1 METVHAGPPPPKTP
15 GTGPLTEDSM
25 KKQNTPLMTEGPFFK
40 KIVLFA
46 VPVTLTGLLQI
57 IYNTADTAVVGQF
70 AGKTALAAVGSTG
83 SMISLIVN
91 LFTGLSMGAGV
102 LTARM
107 LGAKN
112 AEGAHRAVHTAV
124 GLSLLSGCAI
134 CLLGVTFSPTLL
146 KWMQAPPDT
155 IDLSALYVRIYFLGA
170 PGSMVFNFS
179 AAIIRATGDT
189 GRPLK
194 YLAASGAVNVLL
206 NLFTIIVLHW
216 GVAGVAVA
224 TVTSQYLTAILA
236 VRRLLKTDGEVRLT
250 PRDIRFSAGELRA
263 ILRIGVPA
271 GLQNALFSVSN
282 VIIQSNVN
290 TFGSDAM
297 AGISAGSNFDAYIF
311 TATNGFTQAGMT
323 FISQN
328 VGAKKKE
335 NIRPIWRI
343 TVLSAGVAAAVL
355 AGLGFLL
362 RNRIVGIF
370 TSDPA
375 VAAVG
380 AERMALIMPFYV
392 FCSLLD
398 VTGGAVRGLGRSF
411 QIMLVSLFGA
421 CGIRLLWVFFF
432 LPMHRTL
439 SFLYVSYPLSWGIT
453 FAVAVGLFLW
463 LTGEGR
469 IDKIIQE
476 KQTA

>member
-1 METVHAGPPPPKTP
+1 MLQA
-15 GTGPLTEDSM
+15 
-25 KKQNTPLMTEGPFFK
+25 KQTSMTEGPFFK

-46 VPVTLTGLLQI
+46 IPVTLTGLLQI
-57 IYNTADTAVVGQF
+57 VYNTADTAVVGQF

-91 LFTGLSMGAGV
+91 LFTGLSMGGGV

-107 LGAKN
+107 LGAQDK
-112 AEGAHRAVHTAV
+112 EGVRRSVHTAM
-124 GLSLLSGCAI
+124 GLSLLCGFLI
-134 CLLGVTFSPTLL
+134 CGLGVAFSPTLL
-146 KWMQAPPDT
+146 RWMQAPADT
-155 IDLSALYVRIYFLGA
+155 IKLSTLYVRIYFLGA
-170 PGSMVFNFS
+170 PGSMVFNFG

-189 GRPLK
+189 KRPLR
-194 YLAASGAVNVLL
+194 YLAASGLVNILL

-224 TVTSQYLTAILA
+224 TISSQYLTAFLV
-236 VRRLLKTDGEVRLT
+236 VRRLMTTEDDVHLTLRSVRFF
-250 PRDIRFSAGELRA
+250 RRELA
-263 ILRIGVPA
+263 EILRIGVPA
-271 GLQNALFSVSN
+271 GLQNALFSISN

-290 TFGSDAM
+290 SFGSDAM

-311 TATNGFTQAGMT
+311 TATNGFTQAGMN

-335 NIRPIWRI
+335 NIRKIWLI
-343 TVLSAGVAAAVL
+343 SLGSASATAAVL
-355 AGLGFLL
+355 ATLGFLL
-362 RNRIVGIF
+362 RLRIVGLF

-375 VAAVG
+375 VIAIG
-380 AERMALIMPFYV
+380 TERMALIMPFYA

-398 VTGGAVRGLGRSF
+398 VTAGCVRGLGRSF

-421 CGIRLLWVFFF
+421 CGIRLIWVFFF
-432 LPMHRTL
+432 LPLRRTL
-439 SFLYVSYPLSWGIT
+439 AFLYISYPLSWGIT

-463 LTGEGR
+463 LTAPRRLDR
-469 IDKIIQE
+469 IMAEKGTQE
-476 KQTA
+476 NTANRDPA

>member
-1 METVHAGPPPPKTP
+1 
-15 GTGPLTEDSM
+15 
-25 KKQNTPLMTEGPFFK
+25 MTEGPFFK

-46 VPVTLTGLLQI
+46 IPVTLTGLLQI
-57 IYNTADTAVVGQF
+57 VYNTADTAVVGQF

-112 AEGAHRAVHTAV
+112 TEGVRRAVHTAM
-124 GLSLLSGCAI
+124 GLSLLSGFLVCGI
-134 CLLGVTFSPTLL
+134 GVAFSPTLL
-146 KWMQAPPDT
+146 RWMQAPADT

-170 PGSMVFNFS
+170 PASMAFNFG

-189 GRPLK
+189 KRPLN
-194 YLAASGAVNVLL
+194 YLAVSGLLNILL

-224 TVTSQYLTAILA
+224 TVSAQYLTAFLA
-236 VRRLLKTDGEVRLT
+236 VRRLIKTEEDVRLT
-250 PRDIRFSAGELRA
+250 LRSVRFYRNELA
-263 ILRIGVPA
+263 EILRIGVPA

-290 TFGSDAM
+290 SFGSDAM
-297 AGISAGSNFDAYIF
+297 AGISAGSNFDAYIY

-328 VGAKKKE
+328 VGAQKKE
-335 NIRPIWRI
+335 NVRKIWL
-343 TVLSAGVAAAVL
+343 VSLGSAAAAAVL
-355 AGLGFLL
+355 LASLGFAL
-362 RNRIVGIF
+362 RFRIVGLF
-370 TSDPA
+370 TSDAA
-375 VAAVG
+375 VKAVG

-398 VTGGAVRGLGRSF
+398 VTGGAVRGLGKSF

-421 CGIRLLWVFFF
+421 CGIRLIWVFFF
-432 LPMHRTL
+432 LPMRRTL
-439 SFLYVSYPLSWGIT
+439 QFLYISYPLSWGIT

-463 LTGEGR
+463 LTAPRR
-469 IDKIIQE
+469 IDGIVRE
-476 KQTA
+476 KALI

>member
-1 METVHAGPPPPKTP
+1 
-15 GTGPLTEDSM
+15 
-25 KKQNTPLMTEGPFFK
+25 MTAGPFFK

-46 VPVTLTGLLQI
+46 IPVTLTGLLQI
-57 IYNTADTAVVGQF
+57 VYNTADTAVVGQF

-107 LGAKN
+107 LGAKD
-112 AEGAHRAVHTAV
+112 AAGTRRTVHTAV
-124 GLSLLSGCAI
+124 GLSLLSGI
-134 CLLGVTFSPTLL
+134 TVCLLGVTFSPTLL
-146 KWMQAPPDT
+146 RWMQAPPDT
-155 IDLSALYVRIYFLGA
+155 IGLSTLYVRIYFLGA
-170 PGSMVFNFS
+170 PGSMAFNFC

-194 YLAASGAVNVLL
+194 YLGVSGLVNVLL

-224 TVTSQYLTAILA
+224 TITSQYLTAILA
-236 VRRLLKTDGEVRLT
+236 VHRLT
-250 PRDIRFSAGELRA
+250 AVEGPVHLTLREIRFSFGELRE

-271 GLQNALFSVSN
+271 GLQNALFSISN

-297 AGISAGSNFDAYIF
+297 AGISAGSNFDAYIY

-335 NIRPIWRI
+335 NIRKIWLI
-343 TVLSAGVAAAVL
+343 SLCSAAAAALSLETV
-355 AGLGFLL
+355 GFLL
-362 RNRIVGIF
+362 RNQIVGIF

-380 AERMALIMPFYV
+380 VQRMALIMPFYV

-421 CGIRLLWVFFF
+421 CGIRLIWVFFF
-432 LPMHRTL
+432 LPMRRTL
-439 SFLYVSYPLSWGIT
+439 PFLYVAYPLSWGIT
-453 FAVAVGLFLW
+453 FAVAVGLFFW
-463 LTGEGR
+463 LSSGKRIERILYGE
-469 IDKIIQE
+469 
-476 KQTA
+476 TAA

>member
-1 METVHAGPPPPKTP
+1 MLKTQ
-15 GTGPLTEDSM
+15 TAE
-25 KKQNTPLMTEGPFFK
+25 MTEGPFFR
-40 KIVLFA
+40 KIVRFA

-57 IYNTADTAVVGQF
+57 VYNTADTAVVGRF

-83 SMISLIVN
+83 SMIGLIVN

-112 AEGAHRAVHTAV
+112 APGARRAVHTAM

-134 CLLGVTFSPTLL
+134 ALLGVLLSPTLL
-146 KWMQAPPDT
+146 RWMRAPADT

-170 PGSMVFNFS
+170 PGSMAFNFG

-189 GRPLK
+189 RRPLR
-194 YLAASGAVNVLL
+194 YLAAAGVVNVLL

-224 TVTSQYLTAILA
+224 TVSSQYITAALA
-236 VRRLLKTDGEVRLT
+236 VRRLMKTEGEVRLS
-250 PRDIRFSAGELRA
+250 PRNIRFSRA
-263 ILRIGVPA
+263 ETKEILRIGVPA
-271 GLQNALFSVSN
+271 GLQNALFSISN

-297 AGISAGSNFDAYIF
+297 AGISAGSNFDAYIY
-311 TATNGFTQAGMT
+311 TATNGYTQAAMT

-335 NIRPIWRI
+335 NIRRLWL
-343 TVLSAGVAAAVL
+343 LSLASAAMAAAL
-355 AGLGFLL
+355 LQTLGFLF
-362 RNRIVGIF
+362 RYRIVSLF
-370 TSDPA
+370 TADAA

-380 AERMALIMPFYV
+380 VERMALIMPFYI

-398 VTGGAVRGLGRSF
+398 VTAGAVRGLGRSF

-421 CGIRLLWVFFF
+421 CGLRLLWVFCF
-432 LPMHRTL
+432 LPMRRTL
-439 SFLYVSYPLSWGIT
+439 RFLYVSYPLSWGVT

-463 LTGEGR
+463 LTRSRKLEQILR
-469 IDKIIQE
+469 RAAE
-476 KQTA
+476 A

>member
-1 METVHAGPPPPKTP
+1 MPK
-15 GTGPLTEDSM
+15 M
-25 KKQNTPLMTEGPFFK
+25 KTSSMTEGPFFK

-46 VPVTLTGLLQI
+46 IPVTLTGLLQI
-57 IYNTADTAVVGQF
+57 VYNTADTAVVGRF

-112 AEGAHRAVHTAV
+112 AEGTRRAVHTAM
-124 GLSLLSGCAI
+124 GLSLISGFLI
-134 CLLGVTFSPTLL
+134 CGLGVAFSPTLL
-146 KWMQAPPDT
+146 RWMQAPADT
-155 IDLSALYVRIYFLGA
+155 IDLSTLYVRIYFLGA
-170 PGSMVFNFS
+170 PGSMVFNFG

-189 GRPLK
+189 RRPLR
-194 YLAASGAVNVLL
+194 YLAASGMVNILL

-224 TVTSQYLTAILA
+224 TISSQYLTAFLA
-236 VRRLLKTDGEVRLT
+236 VRRLMTTEEAVRLT
-250 PRDIRFSAGELRA
+250 LRNIRFSRNELTE

-271 GLQNALFSVSN
+271 GLQNALFSISN

-290 TFGSDAM
+290 SFGSDAM
-297 AGISAGSNFDAYIF
+297 AGISAGSNFDAYIY

-328 VGAKKKE
+328 VGAKKEE
-335 NIRPIWRI
+335 NIRKIWLI
-343 TVLSAGVAAAVL
+343 SLGSAAAAAAML
-355 AGLGFLL
+355 ASLGFVL
-362 RNRIVGIF
+362 RFRIVGLF
-370 TSDPA
+370 TTD
-375 VAAVG
+375 AAVRAIG

-398 VTGGAVRGLGRSF
+398 VTGGAVRGLGKSF

-421 CGIRLLWVFFF
+421 CGIRLIWVFFF

-439 SFLYVSYPLSWGIT
+439 HFLYIAYPLSWGIT

-463 LTGEGR
+463 LTGPQR
-469 IDKIIQE
+469 LDKIIRE
-476 KQTA
+476 KALPGV

>member
-1 METVHAGPPPPKTP
+1 
-15 GTGPLTEDSM
+15 
-25 KKQNTPLMTEGPFFK
+25 MTEGPFFK

-46 VPVTLTGLLQI
+46 IPVTLTGLLQI
-57 IYNTADTAVVGQF
+57 VYNTADTAVVGRF

-107 LGAKN
+107 LGARN
-112 AEGAHRAVHTAV
+112 AEGTRRAVHTAM
-124 GLSLLSGCAI
+124 GLSLLSGFLI
-134 CLLGVTFSPTLL
+134 CGLGVAFSPTLL
-146 KWMQAPPDT
+146 RWMQAPADT
-155 IDLSALYVRIYFLGA
+155 IDLSTLYVRIYFLGA
-170 PGSMVFNFS
+170 PGSMVFNFG

-189 GRPLK
+189 QRPLR
-194 YLAASGAVNVLL
+194 YLAASGMVNILL

-224 TVTSQYLTAILA
+224 TISSQYLTAILA
-236 VRRLLKTDGEVRLT
+236 VRRLMSTQEDVRLT
-250 PRDIRFSAGELRA
+250 LRDVRFARGELA
-263 ILRIGVPA
+263 EILRIGVPA

-290 TFGSDAM
+290 SFGSDAM
-297 AGISAGSNFDAYIF
+297 AGISAGSNYDAYIY

-328 VGAKKKE
+328 VGAQKKE
-335 NIRPIWRI
+335 NIRRIWLI
-343 TVLSAGVAAAVL
+343 SLGSAATAAAL
-355 AGLGFLL
+355 FASLGFLL
-362 RNRIVGIF
+362 RFRIVGLF
-370 TSDPA
+370 TTDEA
-375 VAAVG
+375 VKAVG

-398 VTGGAVRGLGRSF
+398 VTGGAVRGLGKSF

-421 CGIRLLWVFFF
+421 CGLRLIWVFFF
-432 LPMHRTL
+432 LPMNRTL
-439 SFLYVSYPLSWGIT
+439 QFLYIAYPLSWGIT
-453 FAVAVGLFLW
+453 FVVAVGLFLR
-463 LTGEGR
+463 LTRPQRLDR
-469 IDKIIQE
+469 IIRE
-476 KQTA
+476 KALQS